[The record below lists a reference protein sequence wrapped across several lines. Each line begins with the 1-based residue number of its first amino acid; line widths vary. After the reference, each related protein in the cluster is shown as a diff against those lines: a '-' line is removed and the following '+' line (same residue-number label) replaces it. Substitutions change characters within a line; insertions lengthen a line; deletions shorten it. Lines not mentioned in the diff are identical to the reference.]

1 MDSENFILVCL
12 SVPIERGSFEVVAF
26 PVNGLTGLFSVIRVE
41 SRFKTAAYS
50 LINATILLTD
60 VNDNPSVILHLDGH
74 QNKLHLNVS
83 EGSKMGTN
91 MPGLDYQTESLDK

>member
-1 MDSENFILVCL
+1 MQVKDLK
-12 SVPIERGSFEVVAF
+12 
-26 PVNGLTGLFSVIRVE
+26 VNKRAVQIISGFDDSVIRVE

-83 EGSKMGTN
+83 EILRWELM
-91 MPGLDYQTESLDK
+91 